1 MCCFHRDSRSL
12 RTGHYQGSA
21 EIDPEMRAIGLA
33 GTPLAYR
40 LRLDLAKRESERT
53 SLADAG
59 SATSG
64 SRRESHHHSRSFV
77 RPVRRARRIAW
88 DGNEK
93 NDVSYGPN
101 LLDRRGD
108 EQTTVYTRR
117 PRKPRLGHSFARSS
131 PRRSN
136 IHCRSLGATL
146 MRALSKARCT
156 MSAIPSRPLS

>member
-1 MCCFHRDSRSL
+1 MKVWAGEAHEKGSIPQT
-12 RTGHYQGSA
+12 RTGSDEPSGTLLA
-21 EIDPEMRAIGLA
+21 LRPNRGLA
-33 GTPLAYR
+33 CSQSYR
-40 LRLDLAKRESERT
+40 PT
-53 SLADAG
+53 QADAG

-146 MRALSKARCT
+146 MRALSKARYT